1 MHNANSIPIIL
12 ISLTNKNVALIF
24 CRLLL
29 LKARIN
35 MHETSKSWAGFLS
48 FFLTMPAKITNK
60 ILWLVLPQAIASLS
74 SNVFREVSQRKVDF
88 LQTWVLIKQIV
99 STRVKTLRNTNLV
112 ASRHIKRGKISLLV
126 DARCSKTLLLK
137 VPNIF
142 FFITLQK
149 HHSVWV
155 KALSNNFSTEFT

>member
-1 MHNANSIPIIL
+1 MHNAHSIPIIL

-88 LQTWVLIKQIV
+88 LQT
-99 STRVKTLRNTNLV
+99 
-112 ASRHIKRGKISLLV
+112 
-126 DARCSKTLLLK
+126 
-137 VPNIF
+137 
-142 FFITLQK
+142 
-149 HHSVWV
+149 
-155 KALSNNFSTEFT
+155 